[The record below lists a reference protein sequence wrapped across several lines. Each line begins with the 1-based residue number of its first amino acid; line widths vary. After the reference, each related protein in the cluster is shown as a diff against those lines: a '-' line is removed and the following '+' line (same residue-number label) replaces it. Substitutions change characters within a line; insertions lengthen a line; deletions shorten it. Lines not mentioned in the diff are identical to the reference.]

1 MSAEL
6 VSPVSAEPPANRPV
20 GQPPSDEIS
29 NDQDSSAQPPEAAP
43 AVRRVL
49 AQARF
54 DARSMLRNG
63 EQLLLTVILP
73 LLVLIGLSRSTVVD
87 LGPGPRIGLAAPG
100 VLALA
105 LISTSFTGQ
114 AIGTGFDR
122 RAGLLR
128 LLGTTPLGRSGL
140 IAGRVCAVLAVELI
154 QVLLLTVAAL
164 LLGWRPD
171 PAGIAAA
178 VLAGALGTAAFV
190 SLGLL
195 LAGTLRAEA
204 VLAAANLIWVLLLAG
219 GGVVLAASRLG
230 PLGPIVQWLP
240 SGALGDALRTALAS
254 GGWPGRD
261 LAVLLAWAVAGALAT
276 TRWFRWD

>member
-1 MSAEL
+1 MSAL
-6 VSPVSAEPPANRPV
+6 SAPA
-20 GQPPSDEIS
+20 
-29 NDQDSSAQPPEAAP
+29 AAP
-43 AVRRVL
+43 TPAAAPMARRVL

-73 LLVLIGLSRSTVVD
+73 LLVLVGLSRSSVVD
-87 LGPGPRIGLAAPG
+87 LGDGARIDLAAPG

-114 AIGTGFDR
+114 AIATGFDR

-140 IAGRVCAVLAVELI
+140 IAGRAGAVLVVQVI
-154 QVLLLTVAAL
+154 QVLLLGTAAV
-164 LLGWRPD
+164 LLGWRPAVTGLL
-171 PAGIAAA
+171 PALLAGI
-178 VLAGALGTAAFV
+178 LGSAAFV

-219 GGVVLAASRLG
+219 GGVVLATDRLG
-230 PLGPIVQWLP
+230 PLGPVVQWLP
-240 SGALGDALRTALAS
+240 SGALGDALRS
-254 GGWPGRD
+254 
-261 LAVLLAWAVAGALAT
+261 ALAT
-276 TRWFRWD
+276 GTWPWLDLLVLLLWSALGIAATVRWFRWD

>member
-1 MSAEL
+1 MTVLSGPPR
-6 VSPVSAEPPANRPV
+6 SEPA
-20 GQPPSDEIS
+20 
-29 NDQDSSAQPPEAAP
+29 AAP
-43 AVRRVL
+43 VPRRVL

-54 DARSMLRNG
+54 DAGSMLRNG

-87 LGPGPRIGLAAPG
+87 LGDGPRINLAAPG
-100 VLALA
+100 ILALA
-105 LISTSFTGQ
+105 VISTSFTGQ
-114 AIGTGFDR
+114 AIATGFDR

-140 IAGRVCAVLAVELI
+140 IAGRVVAVLAVQVI
-154 QVLLLTVAAL
+154 QVVLLGTAGV

-171 PAGIAAA
+171 PAGILPAL
-178 VLAGALGTAAFV
+178 LAGVLGTAAFV

-219 GGVVLAASRLG
+219 GGVVLASNRLG
-230 PLGPIVQWLP
+230 PLGPVVKGLP
-240 SGALGDALRTALAS
+240 SGALGDALRSSLAS
-254 GGWPGRD
+254 GGWPWLD
-261 LAVLLAWAVAGALAT
+261 LTVLAGWAILASAAT
-276 TRWFRWD
+276 VRWFSWD

>member
-1 MSAEL
+1 MSAL
-6 VSPVSAEPPANRPV
+6 TPA
-20 GQPPSDEIS
+20 G
-29 NDQDSSAQPPEAAP
+29 AAP
-43 AVRRVL
+43 PGRRIM

-63 EQLLLTVILP
+63 EQVVLTVVLP
-73 LLVLIGLSRSTVVD
+73 LLVLVGLTRSGVVD
-87 LGPGPRIGLAAPG
+87 LGPGHRIDLATPG

-105 LISTSFTGQ
+105 VISTSFTGQ
-114 AIGTGFDR
+114 AIATGFDR

-140 IAGRVCAVLAVELI
+140 MAGRVLAVLAVELV
-154 QVLLLTVAAL
+154 QAGLLAGTAAL
-164 LLGWRPD
+164 LGWHPRA
-171 PAGIAAA
+171 AGIGPAL
-178 VLAGALGTAAFV
+178 VAGGLGTAAFV

-219 GGVVLAASRLG
+219 GGVVLAADRLG
-230 PLGPIVQWLP
+230 PLEPVVRWLP
-240 SGALGDALRTALAS
+240 SGALGDALRSALGA
-254 GGWPGRD
+254 GVWPWLD
-261 LAVLLAWAVAGALAT
+261 LLVLLAWTLAAAAAL

>member
-1 MSAEL
+1 MSIDTA
-6 VSPVSAEPPANRPV
+6 VDDVAAPPA
-20 GQPPSDEIS
+20 
-29 NDQDSSAQPPEAAP
+29 
-43 AVRRVL
+43 RRIL

-63 EQLLLTVILP
+63 EQLMLTVILP
-73 LLVLIGLSRSTVVD
+73 LLVLVGLSRSSVVD
-87 LGPGPRIGLAAPG
+87 LGDGPRIDLAAPG

-105 LISTSFTGQ
+105 LISTAFTGQ
-114 AIGTGFDR
+114 AIATGFDR

-140 IAGRVCAVLAVELI
+140 IAGRIGAVLAVQLI
-154 QVLLLTVAAL
+154 QILLLGTAAV

-171 PAGIAAA
+171 PAGLIPAI
-178 VLAGALGTAAFV
+178 GIEALGTAAFV

-219 GGVVLAASRLG
+219 GGVVLAADRLG
-230 PLGPIVQWLP
+230 PIGPLVTALP
-240 SGALGDALRTALAS
+240 SGALGDGLRSALGS
-254 GGWPGRD
+254 GSWPWRD
-261 LAVLLAWAVAGALAT
+261 LLVLLVWAVAGTAAT
-276 TRWFRWD
+276 VRWFRWD

>member
-1 MSAEL
+1 MILETSTT
-6 VSPVSAEPPANRPV
+6 
-20 GQPPSDEIS
+20 DTT
-29 NDQDSSAQPPEAAP
+29 DEAAAP
-43 AVRRVL
+43 SARRIL

-63 EQLLLTVILP
+63 EQLMLTVILP
-73 LLVLIGLSRSTVVD
+73 LLVLVGLSRSSVVD
-87 LGPGPRIGLAAPG
+87 LGDGPRIDLAAPG

-114 AIGTGFDR
+114 AIATGFDR

-140 IAGRVCAVLAVELI
+140 IAGRIGAVLAVQVI
-154 QVLLLTVAAL
+154 QILLLGTAAV

-171 PAGIAAA
+171 PAGLIPALLIE
-178 VLAGALGTAAFV
+178 VLGTAAFV

-195 LAGTLRAEA
+195 LAGTMRAEA

-219 GGVVLAASRLG
+219 GGVVLAADRLG
-230 PLGPIVQWLP
+230 PIGPLVQVLP
-240 SGALGDALRTALAS
+240 SGALGDGLRSALGS
-254 GGWPGRD
+254 GTWPWFD
-261 LAVLLAWAVAGALAT
+261 LLVLLVWAVLGTAAT
-276 TRWFRWD
+276 VRWFRWD

>member
-1 MSAEL
+1 MSTTTA
-6 VSPVSAEPPANRPV
+6 ATAGTPPADFEP
-20 GQPPSDEIS
+20 
-29 NDQDSSAQPPEAAP
+29 AAAP
-43 AVRRVL
+43 VTRRVL

-87 LGPGPRIGLAAPG
+87 LGAGPRINLAAPG

-114 AIGTGFDR
+114 AIATGFDR

-140 IAGRVCAVLAVELI
+140 VAGRVGAVLAVELI
-154 QVLLLTVAAL
+154 QVLLLGTAGV

-171 PAGIAAA
+171 PAGIVPAL
-178 VLAGALGTAAFV
+178 LAGVLGTAAFV

-219 GGVVLAASRLG
+219 GGVVLATDRLG
-230 PLGPIVQWLP
+230 PIGPVVRWLP
-240 SGALGDALRTALAS
+240 SGALGDALRSALSS
-254 GGWPGRD
+254 GGWPWQD
-261 LAVLLAWAVAGALAT
+261 LAVLTAWSLLAAAT
-276 TRWFRWD
+276 TARYFTWDS